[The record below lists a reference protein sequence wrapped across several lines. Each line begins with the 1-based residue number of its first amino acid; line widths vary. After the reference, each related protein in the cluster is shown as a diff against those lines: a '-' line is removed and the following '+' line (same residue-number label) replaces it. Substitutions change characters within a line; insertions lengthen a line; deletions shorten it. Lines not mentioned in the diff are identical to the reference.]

1 MPPKTQLFTE
11 CILDTTIK
19 CTIELEDIIK
29 EQTYTLNVVFKNP
42 TGEVRIYEEPS
53 TKSDVITTF
62 LFANLEFYGAFLA
75 EEKSYNGFKKII
87 LLDLEGNTSGVIV
100 GFVRELDIAKIEL
113 R

>member
-1 MPPKTQLFTE
+1 M
-11 CILDTTIK
+11 
-19 CTIELEDIIK
+19 
-29 EQTYTLNVVFKNP
+29 
-42 TGEVRIYEEPS
+42 
-53 TKSDVITTF
+53 ITTF

-75 EEKSYNGFKKII
+75 EEKSHNGFKKII